1 MTTSVPAVAFAA
13 VLALVAIGLYGLLV
27 TRSLIR
33 VIVALQILVKG
44 AMVALLLAGRLSG
57 QVQTGQS
64 LALTVIVADTIVAV
78 VALSFAVQV
87 RKHFGSLDVQA
98 LTTLK
103 R

>member
-1 MTTSVPAVAFAA
+1 MTTSLPAVAFAA
-13 VLALVAIGLYGLLV
+13 VLVLVAVGLYGLLV

-57 QVQTGQS
+57 QVETGQS

-78 VALSFAVQV
+78 VALSLAVQV
-87 RKHFGSLDVQA
+87 RKHFGTLDVQA

>member
-1 MTTSVPAVAFAA
+1 MTTSLPAVAFAA
-13 VLALVAIGLYGLLV
+13 VLVLVAVGLYGLLV

-44 AMVALLLAGRLSG
+44 AMVALLLAGRVSG
-57 QVQTGQS
+57 QVETGQS

-78 VALSFAVQV
+78 VALSLAVQV
-87 RKHFGSLDVQA
+87 RKHFGTLDVQA

>member
-1 MTTSVPAVAFAA
+1 MTTSLPAVAFAA
-13 VLALVAIGLYGLLV
+13 VLVLVAVGLYGLLV

-33 VIVALQILVKG
+33 VIVALQILLKG

-57 QVQTGQS
+57 QVETGQS

-78 VALSFAVQV
+78 VALSLAVQV
-87 RKHFGSLDVQA
+87 RKHFGTLDVQA

>member
-1 MTTSVPAVAFAA
+1 MTTSIPAVAFAA
-13 VLALVAIGLYGLLV
+13 VLGLVAVGLYGLLV
-27 TRSLIR
+27 ARSLIR
-33 VIVALQILVKG
+33 IIVALQILVKG

-57 QVQTGQS
+57 QIETGQS

-78 VALSFAVQV
+78 VALSLAVQV
-87 RKHFGSLDVQA
+87 RKHFGSLDVEA